1 MRPLATALITVSLMT
16 GASGQTTP
24 TDSAAEMQRPLKL
37 PVLRANERCPITTG
51 WTWRHP
57 DYIFGGIDWF
67 GDGPVYV
74 TFAWGHGER
83 ASFSLTPIP
92 LVAGMRR
99 AKTPWAAEPSYS
111 GPVVIRGRSADPE
124 AAAAAGR
131 HATSLGYSRVA
142 NLVQILPPP
151 DDGALRRAAE
161 RELSVHRGLD
171 GCRFMVQAK
180 KGVVTIGGSVRHELQ
195 KDVAVSVVRNIDGV
209 RAVESSLDRE

>member
-1 MRPLATALITVSLMT
+1 MIRLSSTVTAAALATLLSVGAL
-16 GASGQTTP
+16 AAPPQPQP
-24 TDSAAEMQRPLKL
+24 TDL
-37 PVLRANERCPITTG
+37 T
-51 WTWRHP
+51 
-57 DYIFGGIDWF
+57 
-67 GDGPVYV
+67 
-74 TFAWGHGER
+74 
-83 ASFSLTPIP
+83 ASFRT
-92 LVAGMRR
+92 AGINVDRLQVF
-99 AKTPWAAEPSYS
+99 EI
-111 GPVVIRGRSADPE
+111 GGVVVIRGRAADPE

-195 KDVAVSVVRNIDGV
+195 KDVAVSIVRNIDGV